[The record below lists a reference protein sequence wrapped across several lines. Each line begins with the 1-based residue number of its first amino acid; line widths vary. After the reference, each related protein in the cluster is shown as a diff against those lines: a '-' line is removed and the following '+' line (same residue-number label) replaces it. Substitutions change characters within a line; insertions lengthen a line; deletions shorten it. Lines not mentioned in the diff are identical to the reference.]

1 MRIDGLNRTPLQR
14 GAEKSG
20 PSAPQ
25 TPIGKEAAAGSDHAE
40 ISALAQSL
48 ATPNADRIE
57 QLRLQVQSGQYD
69 VSAET
74 IATAVINAHLKE

>member
-1 MRIDGLNRTPLQR
+1 MRIDGLNRTPLQQ

-25 TPIGKEAAAGSDHAE
+25 TQIGKEAAAGSDHAE

-48 ATPNADRIE
+48 ATPNADRVE
-57 QLRLQVQSGQYD
+57 QLRLELESGQYD

-74 IATAVINAHLKE
+74 LAAAVIKAHLKE